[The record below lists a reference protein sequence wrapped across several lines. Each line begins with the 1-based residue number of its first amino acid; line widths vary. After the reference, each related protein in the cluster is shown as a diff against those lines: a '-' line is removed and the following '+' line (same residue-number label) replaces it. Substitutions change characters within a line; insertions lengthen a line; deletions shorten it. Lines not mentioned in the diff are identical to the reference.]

1 MTDRDRE
8 LDEDLARR
16 LRAQQ
21 GTGLEYG
28 LARIAEALERIARA
42 LEAAG
47 PSE

>member
-1 MTDRDRE
+1 MTDRDHE

-28 LARIAEALERIARA
+28 LVRIAEALERIAAA
-42 LEAAG
+42 LEG
-47 PSE
+47 LRPQP